1 VSEVSETKPL
11 LDGQHAIV
19 TGASRGIGLAIAL
32 ALGGAGASVTLI
44 GRDRTTLEGAADRVR
59 GAATGARAVAAVA
72 DLADPAQID
81 RAIAAGRVAFGPARI
96 LINNAGIAKSA
107 PFGALALDDWS
118 AMLAINLTAV
128 FHACRAVLP
137 EMTAQRDGRIITIAS
152 TAGLKGYAYTAGYCA
167 SKHGAIGLTRAL
179 ALETARNG
187 ITVNAICPGF
197 TDTEM
202 AGEAIETIQA
212 KTGRS
217 AEMARADLEKFNPQR
232 RLIDPK
238 EIASTVLW
246 LCLPGSEGI
255 TGQSIAVAGGEV
267 M

>member
-1 VSEVSETKPL
+1 MSEVSKTKPAL
-11 LDGQHAIV
+11 RGQHAIV

-32 ALGGAGASVTLI
+32 ALGEAGASVTLI
-44 GRDRTTLEGAADRVR
+44 GRDRAALS
-59 GAATGARAVAAVA
+59 AAAERIGTQAIAAVA

-81 RAIAAGRVAFGPARI
+81 RAIAEGRAAFGPVR
-96 LINNAGIAKSA
+96 LLVNNAGIAKSA
-107 PFGALALDDWS
+107 PFGALALEDWS
-118 AMLAINLTAV
+118 AMLAVNLTAV

-137 EMTAQRDGRIITIAS
+137 EMVARRDGRIITIAS

-179 ALETARNG
+179 ALETARDG
-187 ITVNAICPGF
+187 VTVNAVCPGF
-197 TDTEM
+197 TDTDM
-202 AGEAIETIQA
+202 ASEAIETIQA
-212 KTGRS
+212 KTGRN
-217 AEMARADLEKFNPQR
+217 AETARADLEKFNPQR
-232 RLIDPK
+232 RLIDPR

-246 LCLPGSEGI
+246 LCSPGSEGI